1 MATTKRIRSTK
12 NATRPRAAAAHKPRT
27 SRTLN
32 SDPRSLALAV
42 GAALLP
48 WGAAHALPTGEN
60 VVAGDVTVTRPTSQ
74 SMQINQATQK
84 GIVNWNSFSI
94 AASEHVN
101 ITQLSSSSVLLNR
114 VVGNNPSEIFGR
126 LTANGQVF
134 LVNPNGVLFAP
145 GASVDVGSLFASTLS
160 ISNQDFLAGRYQ
172 FSREGNAGSV
182 VNQGTIIT
190 ADGYTALVGPQV
202 RNDGVIIARKGT
214 VALAAADRVSLDLIG
229 DGLIS
234 INVEQAAL
242 NASIINTGRIE
253 ADGGHVLLTARSAN
267 ALLDTVINTSGVIRA
282 NSLVERNGE
291 IVLDGGGAGVVAVSG
306 TLQAAG
312 VDDGSV

>member
-1 MATTKRIRSTK
+1 MATTKRSRSTK
-12 NATRPRAAAAHKPRT
+12 NATRPRAAAAHKSRT
-27 SRTLN
+27 ARTLN
-32 SDPRSLALAV
+32 TDPRSLVLAV

-48 WGAAHALPTGEN
+48 WGTAHALPTGEN
-60 VVAGDVTVTRPTSQ
+60 VVAGDVTVARPTSQ

-94 AASEHVN
+94 GASEHVN
-101 ITQLSSSSVLLNR
+101 ISQLNSTSVLLNR

-145 GASVDVGSLFASTLS
+145 GASVEVGSLFASTLS

-202 RNDGVIIARKGT
+202 RNDGIIIARKGT

-234 INVEQAAL
+234 INVDQAAL

-253 ADGGHVLLTARSAN
+253 ADGGSVLLTARSAN
-267 ALLDTVINTSGVIRA
+267 ALL
-282 NSLVERNGE
+282 
-291 IVLDGGGAGVVAVSG
+291 
-306 TLQAAG
+306 
-312 VDDGSV
+312 